1 MTFNLK
7 LPSKVNE
14 INLFKKE
21 NKGCTL
27 YSYSVKNLITIVA
40 ELPEFEIPFDFYV
53 DDKAIN
59 MLNLLAPIKSVDIDN
74 VCMTIKGAKGNY
86 KARFIE
92 GNITLPNLELE
103 NKTTLDMYRLKIANR
118 FTSNKETRPILT
130 GVNVKSNGNIY
141 ATDSYMAYRYI
152 SGKTV
157 SEENSKVEI
166 TIPRAFVDFISSLFT
181 ENVELRF
188 NSSSCL
194 VKKDNVYY
202 ISRLLDGKYP
212 DVERIFN
219 NVKVGNKVIFDL
231 DDLNEKLNIASVLE
245 FNGDYSVINF
255 KNNTIKV
262 RTENPYDAE
271 IVVKSDNDYEFN
283 IALQRLKAVLINLDS
298 NELKLNY
305 EGVLKQL
312 YIEENG
318 NEFILLP
325 VKV

>member
-21 NKGCTL
+21 NQGCTL

-59 MLNLLAPIKSVDIDN
+59 MLNLLAPIKSVNIDN
-74 VCMTIKGAKGNY
+74 ICMTIKGTKGNY

-92 GNITLPNLELE
+92 GNITLPNLDLE

-130 GVNVKSNGNIY
+130 GVNIKSNGDIY
-141 ATDSYMAYRYI
+141 ATDSYMAYRYK
-152 SGKTV
+152 SGV
-157 SEENSKVEI
+157 EAVELSEI
-166 TIPRAFVDFISSLFT
+166 TIPRTFVDFIGSLFT

-219 NVKVGNKVIFDL
+219 NVKIGNKVVFDL
-231 DDLNEKLNIASVLE
+231 EDLNEKLNIASVLE

-271 IVVKSDNDYEFN
+271 IVVNHDNDYEFN
-283 IALQRLKAVLINLDS
+283 IALQRLKSVLINIDS

-305 EGVLKQL
+305 EGALKQL

>member
-92 GNITLPNLELE
+92 GNITLPNLDLE

-130 GVNVKSNGNIY
+130 GVNIKSNGDIY
-141 ATDSYMAYRYI
+141 ATDSYMAYRYK
-152 SGKTV
+152 SGV
-157 SEENSKVEI
+157 EAVELSEI
-166 TIPRAFVDFISSLFT
+166 TIPRTFVDFISSLFT

-219 NVKVGNKVIFDL
+219 NVKDGNKVVFDL
-231 DDLNEKLNIASVLE
+231 EDLNEKLNIASVLD

-271 IVVKSDNDYEFN
+271 IAVKSDNDYEFN
-283 IALQRLKAVLINLDS
+283 IALQRLKAVLININS
-298 NELKLNY
+298 NELKINY
-305 EGVLKQL
+305 EGMLKQL

-325 VKV
+325 VKC